1 MLSNLDTFANFIQ
14 ILSYQELL
22 EQATADDV
30 LQELQHQNKAYL
42 EQIVNMQ
49 KEILTRLERLENE
62 RTIKTNQTGKSRF

>member
-1 MLSNLDTFANFIQ
+1 MLENLNTFANFIQ

-42 EQIVNMQ
+42 EQILNMQ

-62 RTIKTNQTGKSRF
+62 RKIT

>member
-42 EQIVNMQ
+42 EQILNMQ

-62 RTIKTNQTGKSRF
+62 RFRKSNRNIQ

>member
-42 EQIVNMQ
+42 EQILNMQ

-62 RTIKTNQTGKSRF
+62 RFRKST

>member
-42 EQIVNMQ
+42 EQILNMQ

-62 RTIKTNQTGKSRF
+62 RFGKSD

>member
-30 LQELQHQNKAYL
+30 LQELQHQNKDFL
-42 EQIVNMQ
+42 EQILKNQ
-49 KEILTRLERLENE
+49 TEILRRLERLENA
-62 RTIKTNQTGKSRF
+62 RKIN

>member
-42 EQIVNMQ
+42 EQILNMQ

-62 RTIKTNQTGKSRF
+62 KNWNNRKNWIYR

>member
-22 EQATADDV
+22 EQANNDD
-30 LQELQHQNKAYL
+30 LMEELQHQNKAYL
-42 EQIVNMQ
+42 EQILNMQ

>member
-22 EQATADDV
+22 EQANNDD
-30 LQELQHQNKAYL
+30 LMEELQHQNKAYL

-62 RTIKTNQTGKSRF
+62 RFRKSNRNI

>member
-42 EQIVNMQ
+42 EQILNMQ
-49 KEILTRLERLENE
+49 KEILTKIERLEN
-62 RTIKTNQTGKSRF
+62 GKS

>member
-42 EQIVNMQ
+42 EQILNMQ
-49 KEILTRLERLENE
+49 KEILKLLRGN
-62 RTIKTNQTGKSRF
+62 NPSP

>member
-1 MLSNLDTFANFIQ
+1 MLENLNTFANFIQ

-42 EQIVNMQ
+42 EQILNMQ
-49 KEILTRLERLENE
+49 KEILTKLERLENE
-62 RTIKTNQTGKSRF
+62 

>member
-1 MLSNLDTFANFIQ
+1 MLENLNTFANFIQ

-42 EQIVNMQ
+42 EQILNMQ
-49 KEILTRLERLENE
+49 KEILQELKRL
-62 RTIKTNQTGKSRF
+62 K

>member
-42 EQIVNMQ
+42 EQILNML

-62 RTIKTNQTGKSRF
+62 